1 MSVSRTDLFE
11 FQFGIHFYSG
21 YKICK
26 GNFEVKILI
35 QLNSFSV
42 KNNYFSGTSVNFF
55 TLSQHKLKL
64 EFGFYVKLVVHFMTY
79 RINGIFFFFPYYLG
93 NTRKEP
99 ESDCDYQILNSHL
112 GSWEQQQIQLSQK
125 LMQFCQDSRR
135 VKTQNQKRNV
145 MKNKRTLLS
154 AFPPFL
160 LNPGIIHQECN
171 QTIMSK

>member
-42 KNNYFSGTSVNFF
+42 TNNYSSGTSVNFF
-55 TLSQHKLKL
+55 TLRKHNLKL

-79 RINGIFFFFPYYLG
+79 RINGIFFFPLLFRKYQKGTRVRLRLLDLELTSRFLG
-93 NTRKEP
+93 ATTDTTILEADAVLLGLQESKDSKSKE
-99 ESDCDYQILNSHL
+99 ERH
-112 GSWEQQQIQLSQK
+112 EK
-125 LMQFCQDSRR
+125 
-135 VKTQNQKRNV
+135 
-145 MKNKRTLLS
+145 
-154 AFPPFL
+154 
-160 LNPGIIHQECN
+160 
-171 QTIMSK
+171 

>member
-79 RINGIFFFFPYYLG
+79 RINGIFFFPLLFRKYQKGTRVRLRLLDLELTSRFLG
-93 NTRKEP
+93 ATTDTTILEADAVLLGLQESKDSKSKE
-99 ESDCDYQILNSHL
+99 ERH
-112 GSWEQQQIQLSQK
+112 EK
-125 LMQFCQDSRR
+125 
-135 VKTQNQKRNV
+135 
-145 MKNKRTLLS
+145 
-154 AFPPFL
+154 
-160 LNPGIIHQECN
+160 
-171 QTIMSK
+171 